1 MKKHSLL
8 SRLVLTYIFLGIIPV
23 VVILGFSLS
32 KEIRTAQQSLQEQI
46 TASAALLHTQFQNQ
60 YDSMSFISLSL
71 IGNQEFM
78 RGAHAL
84 GMDDTPLNVRLD
96 YAKVERALN
105 TYAITSSIYETLFFN
120 RDGFTAWSVSNN
132 NQYNYQYRMPRQTL
146 ESIEWLG
153 AIRDNYGQTVLLPV
167 GSGMLP
173 GYDGETIALVRNV
186 RNPGK
191 SIGYLAVFTARE
203 NLDYI
208 FRTPKAWG
216 GSMLIAQ
223 DHRRVIYASDDFP
236 LEEALSEDGTFRTG
250 LLKNYITAESSD
262 PERDLSL
269 IIAVPNRVVYAQSVD
284 SILPLVVEG
293 LVMLVILAIGSYVFG
308 RRLSAPLTTLTEV
321 ISQTTMENLSNHIHS
336 GVFRRY
342 DEAGYIFEQFKE
354 MRQRL
359 DESMKREIS
368 MQVMHVQ
375 ERLHSLQAQIN
386 PHFLYNTLNVI
397 GIMGEDAGSEAIYD
411 ACYMLSSIMRYSIA
425 DRNSFT
431 APLRDEISSTRAYCD
446 LIKLRYAHRFE
457 YETELSPEAENVEI
471 PRLTLQPFIENIVE
485 HAYDKAHSVVR
496 AVIRTCVEGGR
507 WHIVLSDDGCGM
519 SRETLD
525 AIEESIRGNRERRA
539 SDEPPATHAGIGVST
554 TIIRLQLF
562 FGDDFTYRIESRP
575 GSGTVIRLSG
585 ALKEDD
591 HGDD

>member
-8 SRLVLTYIFLGIIPV
+8 NRLVVTYILLGIIPV
-23 VVILGFSLS
+23 IVIMGFALS
-32 KEIRTAQQSLQEQI
+32 KEIRTVQQSLQEQI

-71 IGNQEFM
+71 IGNQDFM

-84 GMDDTPLNVRLD
+84 GVDDIPLNVQLD

-105 TYAITSSIYETLFFN
+105 TYAITSSIYDTLYFN
-120 RDGFTAWSVSNN
+120 KDGFIAWSVANN
-132 NQYNYQYRMPRQTL
+132 KQYNYQYRMPEETL
-146 ESIEWLG
+146 DSIEWLG
-153 AIRDNYGQTVLLPV
+153 AIQDNYGQTVLLPV
-167 GSGMLP
+167 GHDMLP
-173 GYDGETIALVRNV
+173 DYDGETIALVRNV

-191 SIGYLAVFTARE
+191 STGYLAVFTSRE

-208 FRTPKAWG
+208 FQTPMAWG
-216 GSMLIAQ
+216 GSMLIVE
-223 DHRRVIYASDDFP
+223 DHRRVIYASEDFP
-236 LEEALSEDGTFRTG
+236 LEAALSEDGMIRPE
-250 LLKNYITAESSD
+250 LLKNYLTSESSD
-262 PERDLSL
+262 PGHNLSL
-269 IIAVPNRVVYAQSVD
+269 IIAVPNRVVYAQSLD
-284 SILPLVVEG
+284 SILPLGLEG
-293 LVMLVILAIGSYVFG
+293 LIMLVILAIGAYAFG
-308 RRLSAPLTTLTEV
+308 RQLSAPLTTLTEV

-342 DEAGYIFEQFKE
+342 NEAEYIFEQFKE

-386 PHFLYNTLNVI
+386 PHFLYNTLTVI
-397 GIMGEDAGSEAIYD
+397 GIMGEDAGSAEIYD

-425 DRNSFT
+425 DRNNFT
-431 APLRDEISSTRAYCD
+431 APIRDEISNTQAYCD
-446 LIKLRYAHRFE
+446 LIKLRYTHRFE
-457 YETELSPEAENVEI
+457 YEMELSPEVESVEI

-496 AVIRTCVEGGR
+496 AVIRTYAEDGR
-507 WHIVLSDDGCGM
+507 WTIVLSDDGCGM
-519 SRETLD
+519 SQETLD
-525 AIEESIRGNRERRA
+525 AIEESIRAKRENQGLGESSA
-539 SDEPPATHAGIGVST
+539 PNAGIGVST

-562 FGDDFTYRIESRP
+562 FGDRFSYRIESRP

-585 ALKEDD
+585 ALKEDN
-591 HGDD
+591 HGDA